1 MTLRKLTAAMAAAT
15 LVAAPIAVQAAPVA
29 RASAPTTEQ
38 GSLGG
43 GGEWANALIIVA
55 IAVAGMLALILS
67 DDDDSPVSP

>member
-1 MTLRKLTAAMAAAT
+1 MTLRKLTAAMATAT

-38 GSLGG
+38 GSLG

>member
-1 MTLRKLTAAMAAAT
+1 MATIAAT
-15 LVAAPIAVQAAPVA
+15 LVAAPIAVHAAPVA
-29 RASAPTTEQ
+29 RASAPTSEE

-43 GGEWANALIIVA
+43 GGEWANALIIIA